1 VLALALSGSVAGA
14 SGHVGVA
21 SGGVGVAS
29 GHAAVESGRAAAAAE
44 AHGVVASGHS
54 SLRAFVLAG
63 SPDSLADLEA
73 HAGAIG
79 VIYPTYFYCGPDGTR
94 VAGGE
99 AAAIDEFA
107 TAQHIVSMPRFSC
120 QQGGAVHQI
129 LTDRALRRRT
139 LAELV
144 SLAANP
150 AYGGLCLDFEND
162 GASDRTAFS
171 LFVGELARR
180 LHALD
185 KKLCV
190 VVAGV
195 THENARASTG
205 FYDDARLGAL
215 ADEVFV
221 LAWGVHWARSAPGP
235 IAPLPWVRRV
245 AAYFASLPNAQRFVL
260 GVPMYG
266 LDWAR
271 AGGAGGGGAHGANGE
286 AGGSS
291 GEAGGS
297 ASEASAYQYAGTL
310 ELAKAVGAKPARD
323 PTADEMTFAY
333 VRDGVRHTVWYLDAS
348 AITARLRVGREA
360 GLAVGV
366 WRLGSE
372 DQNLWSALP

>member
-1 VLALALSGSVAGA
+1 MRVDVPRCARLATAATVLALALPACSAMASGRVGATAGA
-14 SGHVGVA
+14 
-21 SGGVGVAS
+21 
-29 GHAAVESGRAAAAAE
+29 R
-44 AHGVVASGHS
+44 GVVASGPS

-73 HAGAIG
+73 HASAVG
-79 VIYPTYFYCGPDGTR
+79 VIYPTYYYCGSNGTR
-94 VAGGE
+94 VVGGE
-99 AAAIDEFA
+99 AAAIDAFA
-107 TAQHIVSMPRFSC
+107 GAQGIESLPRYSC
-120 QQGGAVHQI
+120 QDGGAVHRI
-129 LTDRALRRRT
+129 LTDTAVRRRT

-150 AYGGLCLDFEND
+150 AYGGVCVDFEND
-162 GASDRTAFS
+162 RASDRGAFTV
-171 LFVGELARR
+171 FVGELARR
-180 LHALD
+180 LHALG

-195 THENARASTG
+195 TSENARASTG
-205 FYDDARLGAL
+205 FYDDARLGVL

-221 LAWGVHWARSAPGP
+221 LAWGVHWAGSAPGP

-245 AAYFASLPNAQRFVL
+245 AAYIASLPNARRFVL

-271 AGGAGGGGAHGANGE
+271 GGGAGGAYD
-286 AGGSS
+286 
-291 GEAGGS
+291 
-297 ASEASAYQYAGTL
+297 EASAYQYAGVL
-310 ELAKAVGAKPARD
+310 ELARAVGARPARD
-323 PTADEMTFAY
+323 PLADEMTFAY
-333 VRDGVRHTVWYLDAS
+333 TRGGVRHTVWYLDAS

-372 DQNLWSALP
+372 DQSLWSSLPTARPAAFRGWTRR